1 MFRLERAHLVTKL
14 DTVTWRV
21 CIVVL
26 SLTGA
31 MLLVLPTLIVLATS
45 LNEGYVLRF
54 PPSGLS
60 LRWYVELFREASS
73 DLQEAAITSF
83 KISSLATMIGLLIAT
98 PAALALSRTRISWAR
113 GVETAFLSPL
123 MIPGIAMGLG
133 ILVWLNQLNIRL
145 SFATLVAGHVI
156 ICSPYI
162 FRTACIGFGQLDVT
176 LLEVSRTLG
185 AGRFRTFRKVA
196 LPLALPSLLA
206 GAFLGFT
213 YSFDNVAISIFLSDA
228 RTEVLPIRLWSLMED
243 QLDVRVASIAGLLIL
258 LTFVMLAVMER
269 LFRITRYVR

>member
-1 MFRLERAHLVTKL
+1 
-14 DTVTWRV
+14 
-21 CIVVL
+21 
-26 SLTGA
+26 
-31 MLLVLPTLIVLATS
+31 
-45 LNEGYVLRF
+45 
-54 PPSGLS
+54 
-60 LRWYVELFREASS
+60 
-73 DLQEAAITSF
+73 
-83 KISSLATMIGLLIAT
+83 
-98 PAALALSRTRISWAR
+98 
-113 GVETAFLSPL
+113 
-123 MIPGIAMGLG
+123 MIPGIALGLG
-133 ILVWLNQLNIRL
+133 ILIWLNQLNIRL

-162 FRTACIGFGQLDVT
+162 FRTACIGFGQLDVA

-185 AGRFRTFRKVA
+185 AGRFRTFRKVT

-213 YSFDNVAISIFLSDA
+213 YSFDNVPISIFLSDA

-269 LFRITRYVR
+269 LFRITRYVK